1 MPPHAGRV
9 EDGANARTHSDA
21 SPGAIHVRTIKLC
34 PATTTRPT
42 TLRLAI
48 DRAIIELARSGR
60 EGRTISLSTQP
71 RATA

>member
-1 MPPHAGRV
+1 
-9 EDGANARTHSDA
+9 
-21 SPGAIHVRTIKLC
+21 VRTIKLC

-60 EGRTISLSTQP
+60 EGRTISLTTQP